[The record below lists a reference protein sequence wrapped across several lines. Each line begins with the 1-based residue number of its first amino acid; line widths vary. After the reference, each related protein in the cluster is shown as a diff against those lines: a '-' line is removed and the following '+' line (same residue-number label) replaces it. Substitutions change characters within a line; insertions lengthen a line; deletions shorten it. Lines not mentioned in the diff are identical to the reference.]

1 MAEVSNVLLDI
12 QYPTIGPGPATVK
25 VQGKLTFAPQEQG
38 KSYKLRIGL
47 FGKDPEPGET
57 GPIVLGGEPVPIY
70 MFRWGSTFLTHDHK
84 VINATPGTQ
93 DFVETRD
100 VPMTKLDED
109 PETWKQVI
117 SGLTMLFRE
126 DDEVF
131 ATVSLASEQSTNV
144 VELKYV
150 PTPV

>member
-1 MAEVSNVLLDI
+1 
-12 QYPTIGPGPATVK
+12 
-25 VQGKLTFAPQEQG
+25 
-38 KSYKLRIGL
+38 
-47 FGKDPEPGET
+47 
-57 GPIVLGGEPVPIY
+57 
-70 MFRWGSTFLTHDHK
+70 
-84 VINATPGTQ
+84 
-93 DFVETRD
+93 
-100 VPMTKLDED
+100 MTKLDED